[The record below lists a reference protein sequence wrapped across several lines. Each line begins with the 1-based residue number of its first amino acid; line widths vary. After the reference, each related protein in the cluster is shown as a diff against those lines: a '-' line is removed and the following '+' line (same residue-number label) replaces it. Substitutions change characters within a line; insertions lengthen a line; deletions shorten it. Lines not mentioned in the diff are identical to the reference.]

1 MAIKLDDF
9 INKAQK
15 TINKLNETKNNLKN
29 TGEKVVNKLSEIQ
42 KKLIN
47 NSNKNKLYEMNSNKR
62 FKNERKID
70 SDYEELFNHNKTQ
83 DNQEFQNYI
92 KSYINN
98 YIDDYIKHNIIE
110 NKLLQKQINKFNQ
123 ISQKIGTQAITDDY
137 FKTHLKGMFIEEFNN
152 QQRFLLNPEIDQ
164 NLNQDLIN
172 PNENKKNLSPLQ
184 RIKENIVEM
193 DDINGKQ
200 VNIFNE
206 NGEIKDEFS
215 DKYKLSYDEKTYH
228 PVLLKL
234 SIKERVDNF
243 NNLSDEKKIRL
254 TKDINKSISKIEEK
268 NLINNTINNMIS
280 NELSKV
286 NKKDVID
293 IFKNKNIETKLNIT
307 SIEKVSKE
315 RDKIHRF

>member
-1 MAIKLDDF
+1 MATKLDDF
-9 INKAQK
+9 INKTK
-15 TINKLNETKNNLKN
+15 ETINKLSQAKNNLQ
-29 TGEKVVNKLSEIQ
+29 EVVNKLNKTK

-47 NSNKNKLYEMNSNKR
+47 NASKNKLYEINSSKR
-62 FKNERKID
+62 FTNKRKID

-98 YIDDYIKHNIIE
+98 YIDDYINHNIIE
-110 NKLLQKQINKFNQ
+110 NKLLQEQINEFNQ
-123 ISQKIGTQAITDDY
+123 ISQKIGTRAIMNDY
-137 FKTHLKGMFIEEFNN
+137 FTTHLKGMFIEEFNN

-184 RIKENIVEM
+184 RIKESIVEM

-243 NNLSDEKKIRL
+243 NNLSDEQKIRL
-254 TKDINKSISKIEEK
+254 IKDINKSISKIEEK
-268 NLINNTINNMIS
+268 NLTNNAIDSLIS
-280 NELSKV
+280 NEISKV

-293 IFKNKNIETKLNIT
+293 IFKNKNVETKLNIT
-307 SIEKVSKE
+307 SIEEVSKE
-315 RDKIHRF
+315 HDMIHRF

>member
-1 MAIKLDDF
+1 MATKLDDF
-9 INKAQK
+9 INEAQK
-15 TINKLNETKNNLKN
+15 TINKLNKTKNSLKH
-29 TGEKVVNKLSEIQ
+29 TGKKVLNKLTKVQ

-47 NSNKNKLYEMNSNKR
+47 NANKNKLYEINSSKR
-62 FKNERKID
+62 FTNNKKID
-70 SDYEELFNHNKTQ
+70 SDYEELFNQNKTQ

-98 YIDDYIKHNIIE
+98 YINDYINHNITE
-110 NKLLQKQINKFNQ
+110 NELLQEQIKKFNQ
-123 ISQKIGTQAITDDY
+123 ISQKIGTQAIMNDY
-137 FKTHLKGMFIEEFNN
+137 FETNLKGMFIEEFNN

-184 RIKENIVEM
+184 KIKESIVEM

-243 NNLSDEKKIRL
+243 NNLSDEQKIRL
-254 TKDINKSISKIEEK
+254 IKDIDKSISKIEEK
-268 NLINNTINNMIS
+268 NLTKNTIDSLIS
-280 NELSKV
+280 NEISKV

-293 IFKNKNIETKLNIT
+293 IFKNKNVETKLNIT
-307 SIEKVSKE
+307 SIEEVSKE
-315 RDKIHRF
+315 HDMIHRF